1 MHEKIEKL
9 RDLIRLYDHHYYG
22 LDEPLVPDAEY
33 DRLMHQLMDLET
45 SHPELS
51 SPLSPTQ
58 RVGQAISSAF
68 KSISHQKP
76 MLSLNNVFSEED
88 LGQFVKR
95 ITDKLGQQNIE
106 FVAEPKLDGL
116 AINLTYEQGLLVAAA
131 TRGDGMLGENVTS
144 NIKTI
149 NAIPLKLLAKNV
161 PSILEVRGEV
171 YMSKHSFQKVN
182 QECAHHGQK
191 QFANPRNAAAGSL
204 RQLNP
209 QITASR
215 ELSIYVY
222 GIGFY
227 DNFEMPDTH
236 WQQMMLLKEWGFR
249 VSNAIVLT
257 HGLAGCL
264 EYYENILAKRKDLAY
279 EIDGVVYKIN
289 SIAQQDELGYVA
301 KAPRFACAHKFPA
314 MEEISQLMS
323 VDFQVGR
330 TGTITPVARLKPV
343 NVGGVTVSNA
353 TLHNMSEI
361 ARKDIK
367 IGDYVVV
374 RRAGDV
380 IPEIVSV
387 ILNKRAEV
395 ADIVMPKNCLVCESP
410 INHDGV
416 ISRCTGGN
424 YCKAQLSGA
433 LQHFVSRK
441 AMGIDGVGEQIIN
454 ILVAQ
459 ELVKDVADIYT
470 ITYDTWLS
478 LPRMAKKSVDNILQ
492 ALDKSKHTTF
502 ARVLYALG
510 MREIGE
516 VGAKTLAKHFKNFT
530 ELQHASVEDFLCLDD
545 FGPVAAESVKKSFED
560 AFFLQT
566 CQKLIAAGV
575 NWSIPSV
582 EITKSIF
589 LNKSIVLT
597 GSLNNITREHAIEKL
612 EQCGARVSSSV
623 SKKTDY
629 VIVGESP
636 GSKYQKALAL
646 GIKTLSEDDMFAALN
661 EGKSSELCK

>member
-33 DRLMHQLMDLET
+33 DRLMRQLMDLET

-51 SPLSPTQ
+51 SPSSPTQ

-68 KSISHQKP
+68 KPISHQKP

-161 PSILEVRGEV
+161 PSILEVRGEI
-171 YMSKHSFQKVN
+171 YMSKYSFQKVN
-182 QECAHHGQK
+182 QECARHGQK

-249 VSNAIVLT
+249 VSNEIVLT

-289 SIAQQDELGYVA
+289 SISQQDDLGYVA

-330 TGTITPVARLKPV
+330 TGTITPVARLKPI

-367 IGDYVVV
+367 VGDYVVV

-410 INHDGV
+410 INHDGI
-416 ISRCTGGN
+416 ISRCTGGH

-454 ILVAQ
+454 VLVAQ

-470 ITYDTWLS
+470 IPYDIWLS

-516 VGAKTLAKHFKNFT
+516 VGAKTLAKNFKNFT

-597 GSLNNITREHAIEKL
+597 GSLNSITREHAIEKL
-612 EQCGARVSSSV
+612 EQCGAKVSSSV

-629 VIVGESP
+629 VIVGDSP
-636 GSKYQKALAL
+636 GSKYQKALTL
-646 GIKTLSEDDMFAALN
+646 GIKILSEDDMFAAL
-661 EGKSSELCK
+661 KD